1 MSLFG
6 GLKDAIE
13 AFLPFKRI
21 GAIGITKA
29 RNRISTPF
37 RVEKLSDD
45 FFNAHLK
52 FGSTVTV
59 KGVLS
64 RYASSYRPLSY
75 VPTIPRKASLELKGL
90 SFDMESKRILQ
101 KKSMTT
107 SFDAFQFPVQALP
120 SFKSDAGKFC
130 IAYLY
135 PEGFKSFLLDT
146 DIEERERSAD
156 QLIITDA
163 NRPIP
168 VLVPEII
175 LENYSESLVTL
186 TGVLSIIP
194 EDITSLLAG
203 RGCETLASFSSA
215 FHRPSS
221 LRVSFCLDCRDP
233 LNSDIRLDKRLESLP
248 AAIYVE
254 GHFEGVVD
262 DRYLDEFK
270 SAVPDAMDIDFGFE
284 SFPGKILYVTKNQ
297 HVSVIGA
304 WPSVFG
310 FYAETDLLDC
320 REFDTKLKGLH
331 KFYTDF
337 RKSAGR
343 AIKEKNGTEARF
355 KPDFLFDSRRQNYFH
370 PEGVLASKEVDEV
383 LSKHS
388 ELTEVATWLNAK
400 K

>member
-1 MSLFG
+1 MDLLG

-13 AFLPFKRI
+13 AFLPFKRLGGI
-21 GAIGITKA
+21 AITKA

-45 FFNAHLK
+45 FFNSHLK
-52 FGSTVTV
+52 FGSIITV

-64 RYASSYRPLSY
+64 RYASNYRPLSY
-75 VPTIPRKASLELKGL
+75 VPTIPRNASLELGGYSL
-90 SFDMESKRILQ
+90 DMESNRLLQ
-101 KKSMTT
+101 KRSMKA
-107 SFDAFQFPVQALP
+107 SFEVFQFPVQSLP
-120 SFKSDAGKFC
+120 PVKSDAGEFC

-146 DIEERERSAD
+146 EKEERERSSD
-156 QLIITDA
+156 RLIITDA
-163 NRPIP
+163 NCPIP

-175 LENYSESLVTL
+175 LENFSESLVTL
-186 TGVLSIIP
+186 TGVLTIIP
-194 EDITSLLAG
+194 DEITSLLAS
-203 RGCETLASFSSA
+203 RSCETLASFNRA

-233 LNSDIRLDKRLESLP
+233 VNADVRLDKRLETLP

-262 DRYLDEFK
+262 DRYRNEFK
-270 SAVPDAMDIDFGFE
+270 AAVPNVMDLDFGYE
-284 SFPGKILYVTKNQ
+284 THPGKILYVTQNQ
-297 HVSVIGA
+297 HVSVIGSL
-304 WPSVFG
+304 PSVFG
-310 FYAETDLLDC
+310 FYAETDLLDS
-320 REFDTKLKGLH
+320 REFDTKLRGLQ

-343 AIKEKNGTEARF
+343 AIKKSNGADARF
-355 KPDFLFDSRRQNYFH
+355 KPDFLFDSRRQNFFH

-383 LSKHS
+383 LRKHA
-388 ELTEVATWLNAK
+388 ELQEVASWLNNK
-400 K
+400 D

>member
-1 MSLFG
+1 MDLFG

-13 AFLPFKRI
+13 AFLPFKRLGGI
-21 GAIGITKA
+21 AITKA

-45 FFNAHLK
+45 FFNSHLK

-75 VPTIPRKASLELKGL
+75 VPTIPRKASLELGGYSL
-90 SFDMESKRILQ
+90 DMEKKQLLQ
-101 KKSMTT
+101 KRSMRA
-107 SFDAFQFPVQALP
+107 SFEVFQFPVQSLP
-120 SFKSDAGKFC
+120 PVKSDAGKFC

-135 PEGFKSFLLDT
+135 PDGFKSFLLGT
-146 DIEERERSAD
+146 EKEESENSSD
-156 QLIITDA
+156 KLVITDA

-168 VLVPEII
+168 VLVPEIM
-175 LENYSESLVTL
+175 LENCSESLVTL

-194 EDITSLLAG
+194 EDITSLLAS
-203 RGCETLASFSSA
+203 RACETLASFNRA

-221 LRVSFCLDCRDP
+221 VRVSFCLDCRDP
-233 LNSDIRLDKRLESLP
+233 VNSDVRLDKRLESLP

-262 DRYLDEFK
+262 DRYRDEFK
-270 SAVPDAMDIDFGFE
+270 GAVPNVMDLDFGFA
-284 SFPGKILYVTKNQ
+284 SYPGKILYVTKNQ
-297 HVSVIGA
+297 HVSIIGSL
-304 WPSVFG
+304 PSVFG
-310 FYAETDLLDC
+310 FYAETDLLDS
-320 REFDTKLKGLH
+320 REFDTKLTGLQ

-343 AIKEKNGTEARF
+343 AIKEKNGADARF
-355 KPDFLFDSRRQNYFH
+355 KPDFLFDSRRQKFFH

-383 LSKHS
+383 LRKHS
-388 ELTEVATWLNAK
+388 ELEEVTSWLNNK
-400 K
+400 E